1 MLRVTDSIRA
11 TFKSKLW
18 RMGQLFARLGGTKR
32 KQQLSRWENGKESQ
46 WNFGVS
52 QVELILKRKRFLE
65 KQLQEETA
73 KRKKIE
79 VDVKALRSTTKKNK
93 HDHC

>member
-1 MLRVTDSIRA
+1 
-11 TFKSKLW
+11 
-18 RMGQLFARLGGTKR
+18 MGQLFARLGGTKR

-52 QVELILKRKRFLE
+52 QVELSKQILKRKRFLE
-65 KQLQEETA
+65 KQLQEGTA

-79 VDVKALRSTTKKNK
+79 VDVKALRST
-93 HDHC
+93 D